1 MKIKNLKQLKYNLNQ
16 FLNIAF
22 LNSYAEPGCFKIKN
36 ELNGNKFD
44 DTNTPSYVVDELK
57 NVGFTRAMSTYHDGK
72 ILSAEKGDYSFH
84 LQKCDDMLTIY
95 YCNKLLIRIC
105 YTDYSIYDWFQHKEN
120 GNDIDINE
128 TKNFLTMY
136 NNAKY
141 SKENGDYVAKPDDE
155 AQILLQNFFLLKV
168 VHNREMEFSD
178 IFDEP
183 FKLPFPFDIYY
194 KGYSL
199 TYFNYSIFHIE
210 FKNGYVN
217 VVKYTYEN

>member
-22 LNSYAEPGCFKIKN
+22 LNGYTEPGCFKIKN

-155 AQILLQNFFLLKV
+155 FVADLKKLINSIKEYDNFWQKKNFY
-168 VHNREMEFSD
+168 
-178 IFDEP
+178 IF
-183 FKLPFPFDIYY
+183 YY
-194 KGYSL
+194 L
-199 TYFNYSIFHIE
+199 
-210 FKNGYVN
+210 
-217 VVKYTYEN
+217 